1 MPCRG
6 CYGAAPNVIDQGA
19 KMVSAI
25 GSVIDFQDPAEI
37 DSALDQIADPVG
49 TFYRF
54 SVPNSMLQHKQSSA

>member
-1 MPCRG
+1 M
-6 CYGAAPNVIDQGA
+6 DQGA

-25 GSVIDFQDPAEI
+25 SSVIDFQDAAEI

-54 SVPNSMLQHKQSSA
+54 SVPNSMLHRKQPSA